1 MMYEMNN
8 SSSSLSKKPTT
19 NSSFYNKTWT
29 GIVNQNNNG
38 ADSTGSQ
45 STAGFDSPKLGGV
58 GDFPHQQQHEQSAI
72 LNPGGGEGD
81 GPAWMRSF
89 RFFGLRLK
97 TVTALLMTS
106 IVVVCLCSL
115 GLSLSFEFSFRNVER
130 GFGEE
135 SVKKLSNSL
144 HDDFDVLFNKLY
156 EYAAWDDVFN
166 IVQEQSVQKADVLLN
181 EYFSCDYMKRAN
193 LNYIMM
199 YFPNQTFFRGVNCFG
214 GVKVSEFPVELT
226 TLDSSFFVNLSIPEK
241 RQETFL
247 IPSLTVDQLMKKSG
261 ISPISSD
268 LLPENTN
275 HTNIIMVT
283 AQPIQPTDNS
293 VTNGL
298 MIFARYITATIM
310 LDLARRNQQCNTFF
324 DLRDSTD
331 LEVLRKYMGFD
342 SVNELKN
349 YLSTQHAS
357 TISTSDSWTIET
369 PFTMFPGAIYDDSK
383 KRQCYTSTE
392 SGSTRFSSFK
402 LVNDWSGQQK
412 LDVL

>member
-1 MMYEMNN
+1 M
-8 SSSSLSKKPTT
+8 
-19 NSSFYNKTWT
+19 
-29 GIVNQNNNG
+29 
-38 ADSTGSQ
+38 
-45 STAGFDSPKLGGV
+45 
-58 GDFPHQQQHEQSAI
+58 
-72 LNPGGGEGD
+72 
-81 GPAWMRSF
+81 
-89 RFFGLRLK
+89 
-97 TVTALLMTS
+97 
-106 IVVVCLCSL
+106 VVCLCSL